1 MSKKLVL
8 CSDTHEL
15 HSRITWPEG
24 DIVVHAGDFTRVG
37 RPDKIEEFG
46 NWLRDSPFDA
56 VIIVAGNHDI
66 LFQKEPK
73 KARKMLSK
81 HDKIHYLEDGGCR
94 IGGISFYGSPW
105 QPEFSYG
112 WAFTLAAEKELMDK
126 WRCIPSDVQVLVT
139 HGPPAGILDFTID
152 GSHAG
157 STSLLA
163 EINQRIKP
171 RLHLFGHIHESY
183 GICKIKQTKFVNAS
197 ICSPDYLPIH
207 SPLVLE
213 IS

>member
-24 DIVVHAGDFTRVG
+24 DILVHAGDFTMVG
-37 RPDKIEEFG
+37 RLEKIEEFG
-46 NWLRDSPFDA
+46 NWLRDSPFDGV
-56 VIIVAGNHDI
+56 VIIAGNHDI
-66 LFQKEPK
+66 LFQKEPE
-73 KARKMLSK
+73 KAREMLSK
-81 HDKIHYLEDGGCR
+81 HDKIHYLEDDGCR
-94 IGGISFYGSPW
+94 IDGISFYGSPW

-112 WAFTLAAEKELMDK
+112 WAFTLTAEKELRNK
-126 WRCIPSDVQVLVT
+126 WHSIPSNVQVLIT
-139 HGPPAGILDFTID
+139 HGPPAGILDLTIN
-152 GSHAG
+152 GRHAG

-163 EINQRIKP
+163 EINQRLKP
-171 RLHLFGHIHESY
+171 QLHLFGHIHESY
-183 GICKIKQTKFVNAS
+183 GICKIEETEFVNAS